1 MRLQT
6 GSKLTPMTAER
17 LLKLLAL
24 ISIGAT
30 AFAVLHWHQTGLAP
44 SPFLLQLS
52 VGAFVAA
59 LLVALLGRDTRP
71 RMMLRFLAAVCAL
84 LAVVALVTDLSR
96 AGGSSTSLS
105 EHLGQFA
112 PSLLTA
118 TKAWISQQL
127 GAGPWEAVTM
137 VLNLPS
143 YAVFAILAAICGF
156 AARPR
161 RRVSVY
167 VN

>member
-1 MRLQT
+1 MGPQI
-6 GSKLTPMTAER
+6 GSKLTLMTAER

-24 ISIGAT
+24 ISIGTT

-44 SPFLLQLS
+44 SPFLLRLS
-52 VGAFVAA
+52 AGAFAAA
-59 LLVALLGRDTRP
+59 LLVALLGRNTRP

-96 AGGSSTSLS
+96 AGGSSTTLA
-105 EHLGQFA
+105 EHFSQFT
-112 PSLLTA
+112 PSLLAA
-118 TKAWISQQL
+118 TKSAISQQL
-127 GAGPWEAVTM
+127 GGGAWNALAM

-143 YAVFAILAAICGF
+143 YAVFALLAAIFGF

-161 RRVSVY
+161 QRISVF

>member
-1 MRLQT
+1 
-6 GSKLTPMTAER
+6 MTAER

-44 SPFLLQLS
+44 SPFLLRLS

-59 LLVALLGRDTRP
+59 LLVGLVGRDTRP

-84 LAVVALVTDLSR
+84 LAVVALVTDQSR
-96 AGGSSTSLS
+96 AGATSTSLLG
-105 EHLGQFA
+105 HLSQFA
-112 PSLLTA
+112 PSLLAA
-118 TKAWISQQL
+118 TKAAIFQHL
-127 GAGPWEAVTM
+127 GAGAWQAVT
-137 VLNLPS
+137 VILNFPS

-161 RRVSVY
+161 REVSVY

>member
-1 MRLQT
+1 
-6 GSKLTPMTAER
+6 MTAER

-96 AGGSSTSLS
+96 AGGTSTSLS

-112 PSLLTA
+112 PSLLAA

-137 VLNLPS
+137 VLSLPS